1 MLRWVKQLVKL
12 GFAFILLLLV
22 LGFSW
27 EHWSLWRA
35 PRVYPPRGQLVD
47 IGGREIHLV
56 CSGIGEPTV
65 VLEPGAGAL
74 GSLPWVRVVTAMGE
88 YTRVCRYDRAGF
100 FWSDADTQHRD
111 ALRIADDLHGL
122 VQAGAI
128 SPPFV
133 MVGHSLGGILIR
145 VYDDRYPGEV
155 AGFVFVDSS
164 HPDQERRAP
173 PELQGATGGGPPQA
187 LVAML
192 GRVGVLRLAARLSA
206 PDREFSELDRIALAF
221 APKSMLAS
229 MAEMSARDSIVAQG
243 RRTGSL
249 DPRPIVVLT
258 AGQTSQTSRPGVS
271 EETIA
276 RMQELRIELQEE
288 LADLSAN
295 SDHRTVEDA
304 GHVIQMD
311 DPDAVAKAIREVV
324 NAVRTGTPLGTGDS
338 GGTW

>member
-1 MLRWVKQLVKL
+1 MLRWVKKLVKL
-12 GFAFILLLLV
+12 GFTLVILLLL

-27 EHWSLWRA
+27 EHWSRWRA
-35 PRVYPPRGQLVD
+35 PRVHPPQGELVD
-47 IGGREIHLV
+47 IGGRTIHLL
-56 CSGIGEPTV
+56 CSGAGEPTV
-65 VLEPGAGAL
+65 VLESGAGAL
-74 GSLPWVRVVTAMGE
+74 GSLPWVRVVAAMGD

-100 FWSDADTQHRD
+100 FWSDPDPQPRD

-133 MVGHSLGGILIR
+133 MVGHSLGGMLIR

-173 PELQGATGGGPPQA
+173 PELQGTTGGGPPRA
-187 LVAML
+187 PFAVL
-192 GRVGVLRLAARLSA
+192 GQIGFLRLTAKLGA
-206 PDREFSELDRIALAF
+206 PDRELSELDRIALDF
-221 APKSMLAS
+221 APESMLAS
-229 MAEMSARDSIVAQG
+229 MAEVSARDSIVAQG

-258 AGQTSQTSRPGVS
+258 AGQTSQASRTGVP
-271 EETIA
+271 EETFLG
-276 RMQELRIELQEE
+276 MQALRIELQVE
-288 LADLSAN
+288 LADLSTN
-295 SDHRTVEDA
+295 SSHRTVPDA

-311 DPDAVAKAIREVV
+311 DPDAVAAAIREVV
-324 NAVRTGTPLGTGDS
+324 NAVRTGTPLGTDDS